1 MRLVLLALI
10 FATAACSPPAAPPA
24 EESAPVEAAAP
35 ASVDLGPYTNS
46 WDAAEFSHFRHTLQ
60 ASAPGAQTL
69 TLQAQ
74 TDSPGGETVAVYP
87 IGPDGERRTVR
98 IVFVIA
104 DADGTSESATVDLPA
119 EGLPVE
125 VIVENAGGR
134 RHAGNYTVTLT
145 PAAPPAP

>member
-1 MRLVLLALI
+1 MRIVLLALMLT
-10 FATAACSPPAAPPA
+10 AAACSPAAAPPA
-24 EESAPVEAAAP
+24 DAPAPVEAPAAL
-35 ASVDLGPYTNS
+35 DLGPYTNS
-46 WDAAEFSHFRHTLQ
+46 WAAAEFSHFRHTLQ

-98 IVFVIA
+98 ILFVIA
-104 DADGTSESATVDLPA
+104 ATVGTTESATVDVPA

-134 RHAGNYTVTLT
+134 RHAGSYTITLS
-145 PAAPPAP
+145 PAAP